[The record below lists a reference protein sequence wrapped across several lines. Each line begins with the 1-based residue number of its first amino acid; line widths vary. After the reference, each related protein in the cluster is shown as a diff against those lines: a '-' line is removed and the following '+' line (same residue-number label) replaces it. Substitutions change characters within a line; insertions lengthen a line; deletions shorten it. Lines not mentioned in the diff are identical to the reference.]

1 MLQSGSVKS
10 SEVLKFQFFRHIHN
24 RTIWEGNW
32 EKFRSSKVH
41 FFQTEI
47 YYCSHY
53 TQKFWSS
60 KVTFFKHRHNQ
71 TIWKGNREKFR
82 SSEVLKSFFFRLK
95 YINVG
100 IILKSSEVLKLH
112 FFKRRHNQTIRK
124 GKREKFRS
132 SKVHFFQTEIYFW
145 RHYTQ
150 KFWSSK
156 VKFFSNIIRQFEKE
170 IGKSSEVLKFIF

>member
-82 SSEVLKSFFFRLK
+82 SSKVNFFRLK

-112 FFKRRHNQTIRK
+112 FFKRRRHNQTIRK

-132 SKVHFFQTEIYFW
+132 SKVHFFSDWNIFLKALY
-145 RHYTQ
+145 
-150 KFWSSK
+150 SK
-156 VKFFSNIIRQFEKE
+156 
-170 IGKSSEVLKFIF
+170 VLKF